1 MGQPFARKRC
11 GRMIPVW
18 VYFVVTGILL
28 SAFMAI
34 KTGNEERRMEFQ
46 AIEREGE
53 IYMKRLEQEKEQ
65 KNQNQQ
71 MAE

>member
-1 MGQPFARKRC
+1 
-11 GRMIPVW
+11 MIPVW
-18 VYFVVTGILL
+18 VYFVVSGILV
-28 SAFMAI
+28 SAYMSI
-34 KTGNEERRMEFQ
+34 KTGNEERKLEFQ

-65 KNQNQQ
+65 RNQNQP